1 MMAWWESLATRERR
15 LVAAGATLLAV
26 TVVWI
31 AVIEPVADHRESLA
45 DGIVAQR
52 ALLEW
57 MGTIDTTRGAA
68 DGDSLF
74 AIVDRSVRATPLAG
88 SVQRLQP
95 ESGVGVRIWL
105 DGASFDELV
114 RWIATLERDHGIT
127 VATFSVE
134 RGQGP
139 GAVNARLTLQAS

>member
-15 LVAAGATLLAV
+15 LVAGAASLLAG
-26 TVVWI
+26 TIIWI
-31 AVIEPVADHRESLA
+31 AAIEPVADHRKSLA

-57 MGTIDTTRGAA
+57 MGTIDTTRRAT

-88 SVQRLQP
+88 AVQRLQP
-95 ESGVGVRIWL
+95 ETGVGVRIWL
-105 DGASFDELV
+105 ESASFDELV
-114 RWIATLERDHGIT
+114 RWIATLERDHGIV
-127 VATFSVE
+127 VAAFSVE
-134 RGQGP
+134 RGQGT
-139 GAVNARLTLQAS
+139 GSVNARLTLQTT